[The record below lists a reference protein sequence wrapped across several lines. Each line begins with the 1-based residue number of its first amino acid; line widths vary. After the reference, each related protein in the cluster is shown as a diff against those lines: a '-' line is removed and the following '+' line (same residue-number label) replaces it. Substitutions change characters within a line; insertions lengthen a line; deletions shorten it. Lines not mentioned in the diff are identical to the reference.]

1 MLGDRCKQIK
11 YIIQFLL
18 LYVFYRPH
26 MQSMRNINDVMAS
39 LLHDPFGM
47 LSNPSHNAIANGT
60 HRSVGHQ
67 NDLQILP
74 FGFPPM
80 PSFNIGNV
88 FSDFVC

>member
-1 MLGDRCKQIK
+1 MLRDSCKQIK

-18 LYVFYRPH
+18 LYVFYRAH
-26 MQSMRNINDVMAS
+26 MQSMRNMNEVMAS

-47 LSNPSHNAIANGT
+47 LSNPGHHPTANGT
-60 HRSVGHQ
+60 YRRAGRQ

-80 PSFNIGNV
+80 PSFNMGNV

>member
-1 MLGDRCKQIK
+1 
-11 YIIQFLL
+11 
-18 LYVFYRPH
+18 

-47 LSNPSHNAIANGT
+47 LSNPGHHLTANGT

-67 NDLQILP
+67 NNLQILP